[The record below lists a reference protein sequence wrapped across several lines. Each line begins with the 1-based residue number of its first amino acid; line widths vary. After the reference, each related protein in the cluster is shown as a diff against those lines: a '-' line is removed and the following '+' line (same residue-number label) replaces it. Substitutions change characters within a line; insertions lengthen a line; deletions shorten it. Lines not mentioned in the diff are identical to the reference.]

1 MILRSK
7 LVAVIDHKATLMDE
21 KDFWRNE
28 KVAFLALATVKGV
41 GFWTI
46 HKIAQARLGFKD
58 LLKEPEVAGLAKP
71 FIDAGVEGV
80 EGQEQ
85 LWAVGLAEARR
96 LASDGITLLFKDEP
110 GFPAKLRNIPDAP
123 EWIFVQGSL
132 ENLRKPAVAIVGTR
146 KPSEDGLFLTR
157 FAVAALSR
165 SQIVT
170 VSGLAL
176 GIDQIAHSE
185 SIRYQIPTIAV
196 LGTGILQDYPK
207 GSEKLRSEILM
218 AGGTVITEYLPS
230 QSYSAENFVRR
241 NRLQA
246 ALGDVLVP
254 AEWKVKSGTAHT
266 VKFAH
271 NYGKRIVN
279 LCLPD
284 ISASSPEIAFSQENY
299 GATTL
304 TIPFD
309 VQALVAIAQLI
320 KTAVEP
326 SSSLVSSSPATGP
339 SSTRQ
344 APSDPQDPPT
354 AEPDLLSPG
363 EFDSR
368 QLPLI

>member
-1 MILRSK
+1 
-7 LVAVIDHKATLMDE
+7 MDE

-28 KVAFLALATVKGV
+28 KVAFLAIATVKGV

-46 HKIAQARLGFKD
+46 HKIAEARLGFKD

-71 FIDAGVEGV
+71 FIDAGVGGIQ
-80 EGQEQ
+80 GQEQ
-85 LWAVGLAEARR
+85 LWATGLAEARR
-96 LASDGITLLFKDEP
+96 LGSKGITLLFKDEP
-110 GFPAKLRNIPDAP
+110 GFPEKLRSIPDAP
-123 EWIFVQGSL
+123 EWIFIQGNL
-132 ENLRKPAVAIVGTR
+132 DNLRRPAVAIVGTR

-170 VSGLAL
+170 VSGLAV

-185 SIRYQIPTIAV
+185 SIRYQIPTVAV

-207 GSEKLRSEILM
+207 GSEKLRADILL

-246 ALGDVLVP
+246 AIGDVLIP
-254 AEWKVKSGTAHT
+254 TEWKVKSGTAHT
-266 VKFAH
+266 VKFAY

-279 LCLPD
+279 LCLP
-284 ISASSPEIAFSQENY
+284 ATNETSPEVAFSQKNY

-320 KTAVEP
+320 KTDVEP
-326 SSSLVSSSPATGP
+326 STSSLGSQPEAGP
-339 SSTRQ
+339 ISNQRNTIDLQ
-344 APSDPQDPPT
+344 KPPT
-354 AEPDLLSPG
+354 TEPDLVSPG